1 MQDTIYCFHFL
12 ARRQKRTLL
21 YILCSIPAIA
31 TVWLL
36 NPEWPFWAGYIA
48 WAIICTAALAV
59 LYAAPLPIR
68 CPHCGYSRLHPATQ
82 TPEEQRRPDTGIMLT
97 CRSCASPSTRT
108 PIFPGREKA
117 SAAVPFPRTNGMN
130 NLPIRKPGLFPPER
144 ETGRTSFP
152 ES

>member
-21 YILCSIPAIA
+21 YVLCSIPAIA

-82 TPEEQRRPDTGIMLT
+82 TPEEQRRPDTGIMLA
-97 CRSCASPSTRT
+97 CRSCASTFYTDAYIPW
-108 PIFPGREKA
+108 PGKSIRRR
-117 SAAVPFPRTNGMN
+117 AVSPDEWDEQPAHTQ
-130 NLPIRKPGLFPPER
+130 
-144 ETGRTSFP
+144 TGPVSSGEGNRPDKFS
-152 ES
+152 